1 MRSERQVRSS
11 QILARWIQHD
21 GPSWDSG
28 LGSNDTQNQENQ
40 PQAMHRLR
48 GNEAGIANALGSE
61 SGRVFPVR
69 VMHDAR

>member
-28 LGSNDTQNQENQ
+28 LGSNDTRNHDGQIRKTNL
-40 PQAMHRLR
+40 AMHRVR
-48 GNEAGIANALGSE
+48 WNESE
-61 SGRVFPVR
+61 SRMRFSSEKVVFFR
-69 VMHDAR
+69 SA